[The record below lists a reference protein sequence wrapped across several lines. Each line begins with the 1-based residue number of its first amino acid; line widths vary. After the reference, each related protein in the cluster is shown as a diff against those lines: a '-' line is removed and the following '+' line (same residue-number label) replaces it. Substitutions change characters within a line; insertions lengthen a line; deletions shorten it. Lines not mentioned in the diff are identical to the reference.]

1 MWRWKKLDSSHVS
14 AQRTTSA
21 GENGFPLSVVGSL
34 RVLVCLRTLTEQSE
48 RDRVAAAARYLPEWD
63 RGELPEAPRFRLYQ
77 MGALI
82 GPGLLMVGSTIGGG
96 EWMFGPI
103 VTARYGGIVM
113 WIAAVSVA
121 LQAVFNL
128 SVMRYALYTG
138 EPIFVGLLRTFPGP
152 KFWIVF
158 YLIADSGYIW
168 PYVASN
174 AAVPVAAA
182 WLGRLPGPQDD
193 FLVRVLGYAIFLS
206 CFIPLIFGG
215 KVYTAVERF
224 MTAKVIFVLG
234 FLLAVD
240 LFLVSGETWWA
251 VFSGFFKVGMLPE
264 GEVDWAT
271 LAAFAAVAGVG
282 GLSNTLFSNYARDK
296 GWGMGALVGAIPSLI
311 GGKKIAL
318 SPVGKVFD
326 VTPESLKRWKAWL
339 GYIRRDQ
346 IWIWAAGSLIGMAL
360 PSMLSLEF
368 LRGAEVEGHA
378 AAAMTARGIADRH
391 GEVFWFLTLLC
402 GFVVLGIGFIQTLDG
417 IVRRWTDVLWS
428 ASGRLRAKG
437 GQVKNIYYVVL
448 LAYCLWGLLALRLTP
463 NPLVLAIVS
472 SVCGNVGL
480 GSSALHTLFVNR
492 RLMPPELRLPWYM
505 QLGLVGAFVF
515 FLGIS
520 GVALHQHLTAV
531 SR

>member
-1 MWRWKKLDSSHVS
+1 MCDTGRS
-14 AQRTTSA
+14 AS
-21 GENGFPLSVVGSL
+21 FPSFWYA
-34 RVLVCLRTLTEQSE
+34 LRTLTEHGE
-48 RDRVAAAARYLPEWD
+48 RERLEAAGRYLPRWET
-63 RGELPEAPRFRLYQ
+63 GELPEAPRFRLHQ
-77 MGALI
+77 LRTLI
-82 GPGLLMVGSTIGGG
+82 GPGLLMVGATIGGG

-103 VTARYGGIVM
+103 VTARYGGAVM

-121 LQAVFNL
+121 FQVVFNL

-182 WLGRLPGPQDD
+182 WLGRLPGPEDD
-193 FLVRVLGYAIFLS
+193 SLVRMLGYVIFLS

-215 KVYTAVERF
+215 KVYNAVERF
-224 MTAKVIFVLG
+224 MTAKVVFVLG
-234 FLLAVD
+234 FLLVVD
-240 LFLVSGETWWA
+240 VFLVSWDSWWA
-251 VFSGFFKVGMLPE
+251 VLSGFAKVGVLPE
-264 GEVDWAT
+264 GDVDWAT

-296 GWGMGALVGAIPSLI
+296 GWGMGSLVGAIPSLV
-311 GGKKIAL
+311 GGKQIAL
-318 SPVGKVFD
+318 SPVGKVFN
-326 VTPESLKRWKAWL
+326 VTPENLKRWNGWL

-346 IWIWAAGSLIGMAL
+346 LWIWGLGSLIGMAL
-360 PSMLSLEF
+360 PAMMSLEF
-368 LRGAEVEGHA
+368 LPGAEVEGHA
-378 AAAMTARGIADRH
+378 AAAMTARGIADQH
-391 GEVFWFLTLLC
+391 GEIFWYLTLLC
-402 GFVVLGIGFIQTLDG
+402 GFVVLGVGFIQTLDG
-417 IVRRWTDVLWS
+417 TVRRWTDVLWS
-428 ASGRLRAKG
+428 ASGQLRSKIG
-437 GQVKNIYYVVL
+437 GVQNIYYGVL
-448 LAYCLWGLLALRLTP
+448 FSYCLWGLLALRLTP

-480 GSSALHTLFVNR
+480 GVSGLHTLYVNR
-492 RLMPPELRLPWYM
+492 KLMPRELRLPWYM

-520 GVALHQHLTAV
+520 GIALRQYLGGGGSGH
-531 SR
+531 